1 MLPVGQHTLITQPDN
16 DGVFKHC
23 ILVKLTESSAQAI
36 EDYLK
41 NKVKFLVGHI
51 KYLRELT
58 NFCFLKDTTNKRPS
72 IVFQKDRGVK

>member
-16 DGVFKHC
+16 DGAFKHC

-41 NKVKFLVGHI
+41 NKVKSR
-51 KYLRELT
+51 Y
-58 NFCFLKDTTNKRPS
+58 
-72 IVFQKDRGVK
+72 